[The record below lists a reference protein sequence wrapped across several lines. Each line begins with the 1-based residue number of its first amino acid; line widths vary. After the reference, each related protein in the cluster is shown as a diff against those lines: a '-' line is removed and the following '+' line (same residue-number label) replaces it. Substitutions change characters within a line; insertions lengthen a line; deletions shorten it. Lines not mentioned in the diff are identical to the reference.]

1 MKQADDLFTLEL
13 PELGTSLTTAQ
24 QLAVQKHEA
33 FHKMYAIVEADR
45 KAKREQP
52 KTYYRFYVKSHDG
65 LTTEWCGLSRKQAR
79 DMYAYTDAHQPS
91 NVIAYGWE
99 EQA

>member
-1 MKQADDLFTLEL
+1 MKQDCDLFTQEL
-13 PELGTSLTTAQ
+13 PEMGTTLGNPLTTHH
-24 QLAVQKHEA
+24 VPTPTK
-33 FHKMYAIVEADR
+33 V
-45 KAKREQP
+45 
-52 KTYYRFYVKSHDG
+52 YYRFYVKAHDG
-65 LTTEWCGLSRKQAR
+65 LTTEWCGLTKKQAR

>member
-1 MKQADDLFTLEL
+1 MKQTEDTKTIDMYN
-13 PELGTSLTTAQ
+13 PELGNPLTTHHVPTP
-24 QLAVQKHEA
+24 L
-33 FHKMYAIVEADR
+33 
-45 KAKREQP
+45 

-79 DMYAYTDAHQPS
+79 DMYAFTNAHQPS

-99 EQA
+99 EQT

>member
-13 PELGTSLTTAQ
+13 PELGTSLTTHHVPTP
-24 QLAVQKHEA
+24 L
-33 FHKMYAIVEADR
+33 
-45 KAKREQP
+45 

>member
-13 PELGTSLTTAQ
+13 PEMDTTPVRDSLTIQHT
-24 QLAVQKHEA
+24 
-33 FHKMYAIVEADR
+33 
-45 KAKREQP
+45 
-52 KTYYRFYVKSHDG
+52 KTNYRFYIRTHSAQ
-65 LTTEWCGLSRKQAR
+65 TEWCGLSRKQAR
-79 DMYAYTDAHQPS
+79 DMYAYTNAHQPS